1 VGKLPEDFHKA
12 ITLLRKGQK
21 EGIHSALV
29 ALGYHRGLCVDPKG
43 WKNGPLNPRLIRT
56 TTSPFSSRHPTFA
69 RNWGNRTYSN
79 RAGASLSGFYLK
91 RFSKSIQNA
100 AEN

>member
-29 ALGYHRGLCVDPKG
+29 ALGYHRGLCVDPEGLEK
-43 WKNGPLNPRLIRT
+43 WAT
-56 TTSPFSSRHPTFA
+56 Q
-69 RNWGNRTYSN
+69 
-79 RAGASLSGFYLK
+79 
-91 RFSKSIQNA
+91 SKIDPDDDITLF
-100 AEN
+100 